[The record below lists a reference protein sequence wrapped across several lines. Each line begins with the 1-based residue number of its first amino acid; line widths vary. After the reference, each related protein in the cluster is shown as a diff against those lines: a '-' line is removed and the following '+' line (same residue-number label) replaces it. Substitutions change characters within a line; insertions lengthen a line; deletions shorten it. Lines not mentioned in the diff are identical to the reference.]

1 MRRTELI
8 PIPATLLALGCL
20 GLGGGPLR
28 ADDRLVGAQVAL
40 DMPQSDMN
48 GGKWYHGQTGLG
60 LGVHWV
66 FWHHDNHAFRLRG
79 DGIFYP
85 RGPINVFTS
94 DGATQLWTLSAKTRI
109 VETAVEYN
117 FYFNSTDQE
126 GLYLIMGLGYS
137 WATFYG
143 GQLVPGGGSAPSN
156 IPWPNSTRG
165 NSNLYSLGMGSRVT
179 RNLGWEFRFTQAY
192 YMNLGPGGTG
202 VKDPTLSLAMT
213 FDL

>member
-1 MRRTELI
+1 
-8 PIPATLLALGCL
+8 
-20 GLGGGPLR
+20 
-28 ADDRLVGAQVAL
+28 
-40 DMPQSDMN
+40 
-48 GGKWYHGQTGLG
+48 
-60 LGVHWV
+60 
-66 FWHHDNHAFRLRG
+66 
-79 DGIFYP
+79 
-85 RGPINVFTS
+85 
-94 DGATQLWTLSAKTRI
+94 
-109 VETAVEYN
+109 
-117 FYFNSTDQE
+117 
-126 GLYLIMGLGYS
+126 MGLGYS